1 MPRAFVAIALDDAT
15 RAAVADE
22 IERLRP
28 LCGAVA
34 WVPARNLHLTV
45 KFLGNVPDE
54 QLGGVTDAL
63 ATVAAQVPAF
73 DLGLRGLGGFP
84 GMERP
89 RILWI
94 GIAEGGLPARGLQSR
109 VDTALAALGIER
121 EVRPWHPHLT
131 VGRVFDARRW
141 QRDAGPPLRAAV
153 AESSRR
159 AFGRLRVDRV
169 ALMRSDLLPH
179 GARYTEIASLELC
192 PSGQVA
198 NGEGIE

>member
-1 MPRAFVAIALDDAT
+1 MPRAFVAIPLDDAT
-15 RAAVADE
+15 RATVAEE

-45 KFLGNVPDE
+45 KFLGTLPDGQIE
-54 QLGGVTDAL
+54 AVSGAL
-63 ATVAAQVPAF
+63 AAVAASIPPF
-73 DLGLRGLGGFP
+73 DLALHGLAGFP

-94 GIAEGGLPARGLQSR
+94 GIAEGGLPARGLHHR
-109 VDTALAALGIER
+109 VETGLEALGFER
-121 EVRPWHPHLT
+121 DARPWHPHLT
-131 VGRVFDARRW
+131 VGRVFDPRRW

-153 AESSRR
+153 AGAARR
-159 AFGRLRVDRV
+159 SFGRLPVGRL
-169 ALMRSDLLPH
+169 ALVRSDLLPH
-179 GARYTEIASLELC
+179 GARYTELASLPLC

-198 NGEGIE
+198 KGEGIE